1 MWRFGSTRARAGR
14 SRCGRATDA
23 TASPSGVVLTR
34 RSQPGRGRMCKPWAV
49 PTDEQIEAQI
59 DQLEAEQERLRRRE
73 GATDPT
79 LEGDAARLGE
89 IRVELDRLWDFL
101 RQRRALREAG
111 DDPDLASERSADIVE
126 KYWQ

>member
-1 MWRFGSTRARAGR
+1 
-14 SRCGRATDA
+14 
-23 TASPSGVVLTR
+23 
-34 RSQPGRGRMCKPWAV
+34 MCKPWAV

-79 LEGDAARLGE
+79 LEADAARLGE

>member
-1 MWRFGSTRARAGR
+1 
-14 SRCGRATDA
+14 
-23 TASPSGVVLTR
+23 
-34 RSQPGRGRMCKPWAV
+34 MCKPGAV

-59 DQLEAEQERLRRRE
+59 DKLEAEQERLRRRE

-79 LEGDAARLGE
+79 LEADAVRLGE